1 MAAASASLA
10 RNSEGSPPLH
20 QLPVEINPPSPSVRA
35 SPLTP
40 RRFAMALSRV
50 LLPFFLGAAA
60 YAGAANPA
68 PPCSIT
74 VAFGTDP
81 SSSAT
86 IAFAS
91 NNSAPAFV
99 TLTPAV
105 GGVSQFAA
113 AASDNSYA
121 NAAGVRVI
129 YRVVL
134 EGLAP
139 STTYSYV
146 PTVGTES
153 ARPRTFTT
161 LSADPAAESPI
172 VIFWGDLGRDGG
184 GQAFPALEAE
194 AARTA
199 ARAPGAGSV
208 GIQVRGGGGFN
219 RRVAV
224 LDFSPFPPPL
234 GWRFCLRPR

>member
-1 MAAASASLA
+1 ML
-10 RNSEGSPPLH
+10 
-20 QLPVEINPPSPSVRA
+20 
-35 SPLTP
+35 
-40 RRFAMALSRV
+40 FRV
-50 LLPFFLGAAA
+50 LLSLAFATAACF
-60 YAGAANPA
+60 AATPV

-74 VAFGTDP
+74 VAFGADP
-81 SSSAT
+81 STSAT

-91 NNSAPAFV
+91 NTSAAAFV

-105 GGVSQFAA
+105 GGVTQFAA
-113 AASDNSYA
+113 TAADNSYA

-129 YRVVL
+129 YRVAL
-134 EGLAP
+134 AGLAP

-153 ARPRTFTT
+153 ASPRTFTT
-161 LSADPAAESPI
+161 LSTDPADEPPI

-199 ARAPGAGSV
+199 ARTPGAGSV
-208 GIQVRGGGGFN
+208 GIQVRAGGVLMGFVRCQGVHQGACLGGCAN
-219 RRVAV
+219 GITS
-224 LDFSPFPPPL
+224 LPL
-234 GWRFCLRPR
+234 LLC